1 MKKGSADTTCAQAN
15 RKGVQDRTRL
25 ETECKRL
32 TEEVN
37 ELGTQIQVE
46 NEKINQEEKGGTGEI
61 GREETELESKR
72 TKDTIKAEEKADED
86 MNEVNEGTTEKALDI
101 AEEKEQLLQ
110 QQMELIRIQQKTST
124 KIATSIK

>member
-1 MKKGSADTTCAQAN
+1 VKKGSADTTCAQAN